1 MSSDQDENQFDEYA
15 AEMPWLALDFA
26 ERSAQG
32 DLSEVCGVEGI
43 PSLALLNPDL
53 SIVTTDAR
61 GKVNKDPKAETF
73 PEGWAPAL
81 VPEVEDAVDKL
92 NTETCLVVMCEAAGL
107 KEDAIMESLTAA
119 AKSMKDV
126 YVEHNDADPQAG
138 QDAATGQ
145 GERGD
150 LSAADAG

>member
-1 MSSDQDENQFDEYA
+1 MLAPHGRRSERRSD
-15 AEMPWLALDFA
+15 
-26 ERSAQG
+26 
-32 DLSEVCGVEGI
+32 
-43 PSLALLNPDL
+43 
-53 SIVTTDAR
+53 R
-61 GKVNKDPKAETF
+61 GWTLPLFQSPKEKFNRCFKRQRKNINKDPKAETF